1 MGCEIWKL
9 FTDRNPA
16 ILKSLQTSQ
25 EVYILKSCVRWHQ
38 QTIHT
43 RAFIL
48 INLILWNMVIEKIF
62 FVRKIKRAFATES
75 MASMRVAFCLPM
87 S

>member
-1 MGCEIWKL
+1 MGCEISKL

-43 RAFIL
+43 L

-62 FVRKIKRAFATES
+62 FVRKRKRAFATES